1 MTWQKQDSDLLKDS
15 RIVKLLRKQNVA
27 EDTLE
32 LIFGKPPG
40 FKHEAGQYA
49 ILKLN
54 APRYNDLD
62 MPFRSLSIVS
72 HADEPVLRFAVR
84 TSESSFKKSCVEMKE
99 GEEATVFGPTGNFV
113 LSEDLQNIVFLIS
126 GIGITPIVPILKE
139 LEKKQFTGQVFLF
152 YSNKTRSSTT
162 YDQELKNI
170 SLKNYFYF
178 PVITSETKRIDAQL
192 LKSHLKDLGIFE
204 YYIVGSSPFL
214 ETMKQLLISEGVD
227 LLRIK
232 EDDFG

>member
-1 MTWQKQDSDLLKDS
+1 
-15 RIVKLLRKQNVA
+15 VA
-27 EDTLE
+27 ENTLE
-32 LIFGKPPG
+32 LIFEKPPG
-40 FKHEAGQYA
+40 FRHKAGQYA

-54 APRYNDLD
+54 TPRYNYLD

-72 HADEPVLRFAVR
+72 HADEPVLRFAMR
-84 TSESSFKKSCVEMKE
+84 TSKSSFKKSCVEMEE

-113 LSEDLQNIVFLIS
+113 LNKDSQNIVFLVS
-126 GIGITPIVPILKE
+126 GIGITPIVPMLKE

-152 YSNKTRSSTT
+152 YTNRTKSSTT
-162 YDQELKNI
+162 YDNELKTI
-170 SLKNYFYF
+170 SLNNYFYF
-178 PVITSETKRIDAQL
+178 PVTTSETQRIDAQL

-204 YYIVGSSPFL
+204 YYLVGSSPFL
-214 ETMKQLLISEGVD
+214 ETMKELLINEGVD